1 MIKYEDTTLAKRFAT
16 NNDWMNVLKQN
27 NSRGQ
32 LPLHL
37 VGQLRDHRR
46 NEEEN
51 PQILEIIKLVCP
63 NYKSG
68 YDLPLYYLKAK
79 DPNASVVPGI
89 LSSGDFILTV
99 KTIQGAE
106 SR

>member
-1 MIKYEDTTLAKRFAT
+1 MIKYEDATLAKRFAT

-37 VGQLRDHRR
+37 VAQLRDHRR

-68 YDLPLYYLKAK
+68 YDFPLYYLKAK
-79 DPNASVVPGI
+79 DPNSRLPLYLAFYQVET
-89 LSSGDFILTV
+89 SS
-99 KTIQGAE
+99 
-106 SR
+106 